1 MFIMI
6 NEVVGFSI
14 LDFLCPVDKNDVKP
28 IVCSCD
34 VGFTHKFDIK
44 EPDEYNSNKCDTKL
58 SVLRITKCRKN
69 NKSKKF
75 PILSFTARI

>member
-44 EPDEYNSNKCDTKL
+44 EPDEYDSNKCDTKL

-69 NKSKKF
+69 KSKKF